1 MLDEVSLPKMLTPEE
16 AAVILRLSKNTIY
29 DLIQRGEIL
38 AKKIGRVYRIPQKSL
53 SFALTGLDEDLYQAE
68 KKDLTNL
75 EPVEKEITKVRKSL

>member
-1 MLDEVSLPKMLTPEE
+1 MLNQVCLPKMLTPEE
-16 AAVILRLSKNTIY
+16 AAVILRLSKNTVY

-75 EPVEKEITKVRKSL
+75 ELVEKEITKARKSL

>member
-1 MLDEVSLPKMLTPEE
+1 MLDQVSLPKMLTPEE
-16 AAVILRLSKNTIY
+16 AADILRLSKNTVY

-38 AKKIGRVYRIPQKSL
+38 AKKIGRVYRIPQQSL

-75 EPVEKEITKVRKSL
+75 DLVEKEITKVRKSL

>member
-1 MLDEVSLPKMLTPEE
+1 MLDQVSLPKMLTPEE
-16 AAVILRLSKNTIY
+16 AADILRLSKNTVY

-75 EPVEKEITKVRKSL
+75 ELVEKEITKTRKSL